1 MEGALIKLTH
11 IPVVRRLDYLDSYLQ
26 SIHDRLSQEELEVAL
41 ADIKRGFEREKIMA
55 VGRGN
60 PYRKGIEKTSR
71 LASYCK
77 AFSKKLFFIVSVFSE
92 LRLTE
97 RGIKYIQSKEDVRK
111 RMLCEFFSMAY
122 PHLGVLVSVLMNQAT
137 RTVTLPLQNKPPFRP
152 LAMQFGL
159 DIGQVAFDTLRDL
172 ATGIGVVNWYYSGVK
187 LDRRQHVYLTCHISE
202 SEESGY
208 RVMYQGE
215 WIDAVPNDVDESEF
229 KKVLYGSYLDLTE
242 GVPGSPVFYSA
253 LREIVCYE
261 LRINDRLFDSK
272 VLGLVE
278 RDSELVVVWSEGVLP
293 YLQDS
298 AGMLK
303 SLPPKTDYGNY
314 IVYLKIKKRR

>member
-11 IPVVRRLDYLDSYLQ
+11 IPVVRRLEYLDSYLQ

-41 ADIKRGFEREKIMA
+41 ADVKRGFEREKIMA

-77 AFSKKLFFIVSVFSE
+77 AFSKKLFFVVTVSSE

-97 RGIKYIQSKEDVRK
+97 RGLNYLHSREDIRK
-111 RMLCEFFSMAY
+111 RMLCEFISIAY
-122 PHLGVLVSVLMNQAT
+122 PHLGVLISVLMNQST

-152 LAMQFGL
+152 LALQYGL
-159 DIGQVAFDTLRDL
+159 DIGQVAFDTLKDL

-202 SEESGY
+202 SEGSGY
-208 RVMYQGE
+208 RVMHQGE
-215 WIDAVPNDVDESEF
+215 WLDSIPNDAEESEF
-229 KKVLYGSYLDLTE
+229 KKVLYSSYLDLTE

-253 LREIVCYE
+253 LREIVCHA
-261 LRINDRLFDSK
+261 LRINDRLFDLK

-278 RDSELVVVWSEGVLP
+278 SNSELVVVWSEGVLP

-303 SLPPKTDYGNY
+303 SLPPKTDFGNY